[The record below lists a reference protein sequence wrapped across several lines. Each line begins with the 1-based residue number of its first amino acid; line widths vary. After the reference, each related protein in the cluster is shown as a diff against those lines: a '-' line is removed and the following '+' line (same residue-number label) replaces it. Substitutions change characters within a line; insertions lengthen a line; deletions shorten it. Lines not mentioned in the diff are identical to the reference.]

1 MAYIDTCVGTFTMR
15 IFGVCCEHAQFLQH
29 TAPPPSYNDVVGTVP
44 PAGSGEPSAPPL
56 GVVTPDSPG
65 AITPLMA
72 HHTQA
77 GYDAGES
84 LRRQGEEGGGEGV
97 GRESRKRERVGA

>member
-1 MAYIDTCVGTFTMR
+1 MR
-15 IFGVCCEHAQFLQH
+15 ACNFLQP

-44 PAGSGEPSAPPL
+44 PAGAGEPSAPPL
-56 GVVTPDSPG
+56 GVLRPGSPG

-84 LRRQGEEGGGEGV
+84 LRRQREEGGGEGE
-97 GRESRKRERVGA
+97 GERGEG